1 MSKKRKNKLDKAL
14 LAKLQE
20 KVNPEFQAFLQQELP
35 RAESLHQR
43 APKDDRVTRPLTKM
57 YWSLN
62 RHLGIVCEHLGYSL
76 REWEWD
82 QSEPLEVLAQF
93 HQGLEATTWY
103 QLHLSQMLM
112 PVPNHPWLKIMT

>member
-14 LAKLQE
+14 LAKLR
-20 KVNPEFQAFLQQELP
+20 KRVSPEYQAFLVHELP
-35 RAESLHQR
+35 RAESLHQQ
-43 APKDDRVTRPLTKM
+43 APKNERVMSPLKKM

-62 RHLGIVCEHLGYSL
+62 RQLGIVCKHLEYSL

-93 HQGLEATTWY
+93 LPGLEATTWY
-103 QLHLSQMLM
+103 QLHLNQMLM
-112 PVPNHPWLKIMT
+112 PVPNHPLLEITT